1 MHMCDKMYRR
11 KFKRYGKARRGSTNY
26 VTATYQEIYDV
37 NTVSNDV
44 TVIGIHTPTGS
55 KPRQMLSGYFTQ
67 YRKYSYLGC
76 SVVGTFAAQLPLDIL
91 NVGVEAGQGADPRD
105 VLNPILSR
113 GCHGDNLNAALNSIY
128 KGSFQNEG
136 SSLGKDDHG
145 GSVQPTGGLTWE
157 QMYYRMLQDP
167 SFKKYR
173 MGSGFS
179 LKNLRPMVYNVASD
193 HQILPNEVNGNV
205 GALKSSNSAS
215 ASADVVFDASTQGLI
230 ADGDAVSAVHMF
242 PQFMTNR
249 LQRLGWLDTR
259 QVVNS
264 VYSGN
269 VQPAFTVLP
278 RIFMSALV
286 LPKSYRAS
294 NCMRI
299 VISHKFAFKEF
310 NTSLTLEG
318 ASEYYDWLSSI
329 VPGSKDDS
337 EDSKV
342 SNDTLEVLGGNAE
355 IVSDG
360 VF

>member
-1 MHMCDKMYRR
+1 MRDIMAYK
-11 KFKRYGKARRGSTNY
+11 KRYKKYGRSRRGSTNY

-44 TVIGIHTPTGS
+44 TVIGIHSPTGS

-76 SVVGTFAAQLPLDIL
+76 NVVGTFAASLPLDIL

-128 KGSFQNEG
+128 KGTFQNSG
-136 SSLGKDDHG
+136 SSLDKDDWS
-145 GSVQPTGGLTWE
+145 GSVVPVGNLTWE

-173 MGSGFS
+173 MGSGFY
-179 LKNLRPMVYNVASD
+179 LKGLRPMVYNVASN
-193 HQILPNEVNGNV
+193 HQIMPSEYNANIGKLEYIQDESKAVPQHVGFDKGTHGGVPVGDGTSANV
-205 GALKSSNSAS
+205 P
-215 ASADVVFDASTQGLI
+215 I
-230 ADGDAVSAVHMF
+230 F

-259 QVVNS
+259 QVLNADTVHPNP
-264 VYSGN
+264 G
-269 VQPAFTVLP
+269 FTVLP
-278 RIFMSALV
+278 KTFMSVLV

-329 VPGSKDDS
+329 VPGSKDND
-337 EDSKV
+337 DTK
-342 SNDTLEVLGGNAE
+342 SNDTLEVLGGQAD